1 MESTGKLLMFFGLIL
16 FLVGVFLTFSNR
28 IPIKLGRLP
37 GDIAYERN
45 GISVFVPI
53 TTMLLV
59 SIVFSLIAFIVSRF
73 NR

>member
-53 TTMLLV
+53 TTMILV

>member
-16 FLVGVFLTFSNR
+16 FSIGLFLTFSNR

-53 TTMLLV
+53 TTMILV

>member
-1 MESTGKLLMFFGLIL
+1 MESTGKFLMIFGLIL
-16 FLVGVFLTFSNR
+16 FGIGTFLTYFNR

-37 GDIAYERN
+37 GDIAYEKN
-45 GISVFVPI
+45 GVSVFIPI

-59 SIVFSLIAFIVSRF
+59 SVVLSLVAFIVSRF

>member
-1 MESTGKLLMFFGLIL
+1 MESTGKILMFFGLIL
-16 FLVGVFLTFSNR
+16 FLVGVFLTFSDR

-53 TTMLLV
+53 TTMILF
-59 SIVFSLIAFIVSRF
+59 SIVFSLIALIVSRF

>member
-1 MESTGKLLMFFGLIL
+1 MESTGKILMFFGLIL
-16 FLVGVFLTFSNR
+16 FLLGLFLTFSNR

-37 GDIAYERN
+37 GDFAYERN

-53 TTMLLV
+53 TTMILV

>member
-45 GISVFVPI
+45 GVSVFVPI
-53 TTMLLV
+53 TTMILV
-59 SIVFSLIAFIVSRF
+59 SIVFSLIALIVSRF